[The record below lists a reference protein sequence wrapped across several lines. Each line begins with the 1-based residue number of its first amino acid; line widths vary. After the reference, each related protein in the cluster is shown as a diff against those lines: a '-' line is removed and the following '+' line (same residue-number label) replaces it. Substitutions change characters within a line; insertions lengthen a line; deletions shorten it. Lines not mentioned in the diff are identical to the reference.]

1 MRKWLPTRRLSRKQ
15 ASLILALVIV
25 VATGGVFNLV
35 IQTSL
40 QLSQSAARA
49 SLTQDRLTGLSNAQR
64 ESLRLV
70 LSLDTLRA
78 NPGRSSDAVTLRR
91 GLLLRQ
97 LRIAAAQ
104 FGADSPEGA
113 KIQQMVTRFENF
125 SWEGLDDPAQ
135 RNLTRSTAVA
145 LVMTSELTVK
155 NLYDRQESSFFRGN
169 SDSLEAN
176 RRSQAALAALIG
188 LVLVLVVSWVVM
200 LTRRARNEVVRSYD
214 ALLKEMQV
222 SRLLQEDLAHQVGH
236 DPLTGLANR
245 SRMMELIEAAL
256 HRGQRSGSLVGVLFI
271 DLDHF
276 KVVND
281 VFGHGAGDEVLRISA
296 NRMLSLVRAGDTVGR
311 LGGDEFVA
319 LIEPLSSPAELV
331 ALADRLIAALSDPIQ
346 IRGQDVTIGASIGA
360 AVNLDGFT
368 SGSKLLDH
376 ADIAAYRAKGAG
388 RGRTV
393 FFDIQLSHELQ
404 DRAEQEAAIRV
415 GLANDEFVLYYQPL
429 FDVDNGAVHGYEAL
443 IRWQRP
449 ERGMVSPDSFIPIA
463 EQSSLICDLDR
474 WVLHEAT
481 RQLAQWIRDEPEASA
496 GCTIAVNISGRH
508 LAESS
513 IVPDVIQALTTAD
526 IPASRLVLEITETVF
541 VDTPRLVSHLR
552 ALRDLGV
559 AISLDD
565 FGTGYTSIGQIPHL
579 HADILKID
587 RSFVSSAAP
596 GAIELVALMI
606 NAAHAFGMH
615 VVAEGVETFE
625 QFEIVR
631 RLGCDSA
638 QGFFFARPQPASAI
652 ILGKLGTVGTMGT
665 VSNVVTEAT

>member
-1 MRKWLPTRRLSRKQ
+1 ML
-15 ASLILALVIV
+15 AFVIL
-25 VATGGVFNLV
+25 VAAGGVFRIV
-35 IQTSL
+35 IQTSV
-40 QLSQSAARA
+40 QLSQSAAHS
-49 SLTQDRLTGLSNAQR
+49 SLTQARLTGLSNAQR

-70 LSLDTLRA
+70 LSLDALRA
-78 NPGRSSDAVTLRR
+78 HPETSADAARLQR
-91 GLLLRQ
+91 GLFLRQ
-97 LRIAAAQ
+97 LHAAVAQ
-104 FGADSPEGA
+104 FEVDSSEGTQ
-113 KIQQMVTRFENF
+113 IQQILTRFASF
-125 SWEGLDDPAQ
+125 PWERLDDPAQ
-135 RNLTRSTAVA
+135 RDIARSSAVA
-145 LVMTSELTVK
+145 LVVTSERTVK
-155 NLYDRQESSFFRGN
+155 DLYDQQESSFFQGN
-169 SDSLEAN
+169 ADSLEVN
-176 RRSQAALAALIG
+176 RRSQVALAELIG
-188 LVLVLVVSWVVM
+188 LVLALVVSWVVM
-200 LTRRARNEVVRSYD
+200 LTRRARGDAVRSYD

-256 HRGQRSGSLVGVLFI
+256 HRGQRSGALVGVLFI

-281 VFGHGAGDEVLRISA
+281 AFGHGAGDEVLRMSA
-296 NRMLSLVRAGDTVGR
+296 ERMLGLVRAGDTVGR

-331 ALADRLIAALSDPIQ
+331 ALADRLIAAISDPIQ

-376 ADIAAYRAKGAG
+376 ADIAAYRAKAAG

-393 FFDIQLSHELQ
+393 FFDVQLSHELQ
-404 DRAEQEAAIRV
+404 DRADQEAAIRV
-415 GLANDEFVLYYQPL
+415 GLANDEFVLHYQPL
-429 FDVDNGAVHGYEAL
+429 LEVRTGLVNGYEAL

-449 ERGMVSPDSFIPIA
+449 ERGLVFPDSFIPIA

-481 RQLAQWIRDEPEASA
+481 RQLAVWVRDEPEASEH
-496 GCTIAVNISGRH
+496 CTIAVNISGRH

-513 IVPDVIQALTTAD
+513 IVPDVVQALANAD

-565 FGTGYTSIGQIPHL
+565 FGTGYTSIGQLAHL

-587 RSFVSSAAP
+587 RSFVSSEAP
-596 GAIELVALMI
+596 GAGELIALMI

-615 VVAEGVETFE
+615 VVAEGIETGD
-625 QFEIVR
+625 QFAFVR
-631 RLGCDSA
+631 ELGCDSA
-638 QGFFFARPQPASAI
+638 QGFLFARPQPAATI
-652 ILGKLGTVGTMGT
+652 MVGTVG
-665 VSNVVTEAT
+665 SDATAHAMHEGA